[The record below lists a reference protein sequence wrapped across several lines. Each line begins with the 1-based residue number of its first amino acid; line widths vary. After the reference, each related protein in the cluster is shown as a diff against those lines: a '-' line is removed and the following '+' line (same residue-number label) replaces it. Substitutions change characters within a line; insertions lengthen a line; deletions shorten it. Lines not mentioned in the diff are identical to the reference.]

1 MQAYYR
7 PGPAATWQTGTRGLT
22 LAAIRAMI
30 VSSSKGKQMFYVAQ
44 FQPHIDEVEI
54 LWTCNSEEQAQS
66 EVDRMNSNLA
76 DAGIPGDYYAF
87 IL

>member
-1 MQAYYR
+1 VYYR
-7 PGPAATWQTGTRGLT
+7 PGPVDTWQTGTNPLT
-22 LAAIRAMI
+22 LAAVRAMMI
-30 VSSSKGKQMFYVAQ
+30 SSSKGKQMFYVAQ
-44 FQPHIDEVEI
+44 FQPHINEVEI

-76 DAGIPGDYYAF
+76 DAGIPSTYYAF

>member
-1 MQAYYR
+1 MYYR
-7 PGPAATWQTGTRGLT
+7 PGPVDTWQTGTNPLT
-22 LAAIRAMI
+22 LAAVRAMMI
-30 VSSSKGKQMFYVAQ
+30 SSSKGKQMFYVAQ
-44 FQPHIDEVEI
+44 FQPHINEVEI

-76 DAGIPGDYYAF
+76 DAGIPSTYYAF